1 MKPIH
6 PVALFR
12 LSILGPLVSRQH
24 LERGELKAL
33 IKDLALKHYDIPG
46 SRHTLLSEKTIEAWF
61 YAWKKNNVDAL
72 EPKRRIDRGQSKIPE
87 ALQSAL
93 IKAKQENP
101 KRSLNSLL
109 RLVQMEHL
117 PLCQHTCHL

>member
-12 LSILGPLVSRQH
+12 LSVLGQLVSRQN
-24 LERGELKAL
+24 LERGELKAI
-33 IKDLALKHYDIPG
+33 IKELALKHYDIPG
-46 SRHTLLSEKTIEAWF
+46 SRHTLLSEKTIESWY

-72 EPKRRIDRGQSKIPE
+72 EPKRRLDRGQSKIPG

-93 IKAKQENP
+93 IKAKLENP
-101 KRSLNSLL
+101 KRSINSLL
-109 RLVQMEHL
+109 K
-117 PLCQHTCHL
+117 